1 MSCVCQACHPAP
13 PAGPVPISRRAW
25 LTGGAGIAGLLS
37 AARPAGAASST
48 QPARPAAVPDP
59 PRAPL
64 VIEAGWALTADAG
77 DRVSLM
83 RDASIVVEQGAIAE
97 VRQGRVAGRQTRI
110 DARRLLVVPGFIS
123 GHTHVCSGTPTRGII
138 EGGRSYAR
146 PLEVVEAL
154 DDADLDALTALNLA
168 ELLRSGCTTTL
179 DMSLSLR
186 QAESYVRVAT
196 RWGVRGY
203 PAPMIP
209 GIPRLFPIWQR
220 RDDATLTASVPGTLD
235 EIAAA
240 RRFAVANAR
249 ANDGLIRAQMAPHAT
264 DTHTPETLRA
274 IVDAAREVGNGLHI
288 HLAQGARE
296 TETVTRLWGLSPVRW
311 LESLGAY
318 DLPVFGAH
326 MSGVDWAADGPV
338 LKKHGVVFAHCPSAG
353 GAGGESMPYPEALG
367 AGVPVNIGIDTHSN
381 DYVENLK
388 LAVLYGQARE
398 ALLRRLSPVPLER
411 PSIWTAVAGATLV
424 PAVGLRRPDLGRI
437 RAGARADLTMID
449 VSGLL
454 VGTGA
459 LPPEPL
465 HHLLYANGT
474 AVRHVMTDG
483 RLQVFEGGLVAG
495 EAAVLDAGGRAVQ
508 KVWQQLDREGWFR

>member
-1 MSCVCQACHPAP
+1 V
-13 PAGPVPISRRAW
+13 
-25 LTGGAGIAGLLS
+25 
-37 AARPAGAASST
+37 
-48 QPARPAAVPDP
+48 
-59 PRAPL
+59 
-64 VIEAGWALTADAG
+64 LTAD
-77 DRVSLM
+77 DRDELRLV
-83 RDASIVVEQGAIAE
+83 RDQSIVVERGAIAE
-97 VRQGRVAGRQTRI
+97 VRTGRVAGTLTRI
-110 DARRLLVVPGFIS
+110 DASRLLVLPGFIS
-123 GHTHVCSGTPTRGII
+123 GHTHVCSGTPTRGLI

-146 PLEVVEAL
+146 PLEVVESL
-154 DDADLDALTALNLA
+154 DDTDLDALTAINLA
-168 ELLRSGCTTTL
+168 ELLRSGCTTQVE
-179 DMSLSLR
+179 MSLSLR

-209 GIPRLFPIWQR
+209 GTPRLFPIWQR
-220 RDDATLTASVPGTLD
+220 KDDATLTASVPGTLD

-240 RRFAVANAR
+240 RRFAERHVR

-264 DTHTPETLRA
+264 DTHTPDTMRA
-274 IVDAAREVGNGLHI
+274 IVEAARAVGNGLHT

-296 TETVTRLWGLSPVRW
+296 TDVVTRLWGASPVRW

-326 MSGVDWAADGPV
+326 MSGVDWAIDGPV
-338 LKKHGVVFAHCPSAG
+338 LKRHGVVFSHCPSAG
-353 GAGGESMPYPEALG
+353 GAGGDSIPYPEALG
-367 AGVPVNIGIDTHSN
+367 AGVAVNVGIDTHSN

-398 ALLRRLSPVPLER
+398 ALLRRTSPVPLER
-411 PSIWTAVAGATLV
+411 PTIWTAVRGATLV

-437 RAGARADLTMID
+437 RAGARADLAMLD

-465 HHLLYANGT
+465 NHLLYAHGSN
-474 AVRHVMTDG
+474 VRHVMIEG
-483 RLQVFEGGLVAG
+483 RLQVFDGRVVVDD
-495 EAAVLDAGGRAVQ
+495 EAAIVASGGRVVQ
-508 KVWQQLDREGWFR
+508 KVWQQLEREEWFR

>member
-1 MSCVCQACHPAP
+1 MSCVCQACHPTPASGPAP
-13 PAGPVPISRRAW
+13 VSRRAW
-25 LTGGAGIAGLLS
+25 LTGGAGVAGLL
-37 AARPAGAASST
+37 AAVRHAGAATSA
-48 QPARPAAVPDP
+48 QPARAAAVPDP
-59 PRAPL
+59 PRAPF
-64 VIEAGWALTADAG
+64 VIEAGWALTADAA
-77 DRVSLM
+77 DRVTLM
-83 RDASIVVEQGAIAE
+83 RDASIVVAQGAIAE

-110 DARRLLVVPGFIS
+110 DARRLLVLPGFIS

-249 ANDGLIRAQMAPHAT
+249 ANDGLIRAQIAPHAT
-264 DTHTPETLRA
+264 DTHTPETMRA
-274 IVDAAREVGNGLHI
+274 MIDAARAVGNGLHL

-338 LKKHGVVFAHCPSAG
+338 LKRHGVVFAHCPSAG

-398 ALLRRLSPVPLER
+398 ALLRRASPVPLER

-424 PAVGLRRPDLGRI
+424 PAVGLRRPDLGRL
-437 RAGARADLTMID
+437 RAGARADLTMVD

-454 VGTGA
+454 VGAGA

-483 RLQVFEGGLVAG
+483 RLQVFDGRLVAD

-508 KVWQQLDREGWFR
+508 TVWQQLEREGWFR

>member
-1 MSCVCQACHPAP
+1 MSCVCQEPPKDP
-13 PAGPVPISRRAW
+13 PATLPARVSRRQW
-25 LTGGAGIAGLLS
+25 LARSAGVAGALA
-37 AARPAGAASST
+37 AARPGVAA
-48 QPARPAAVPDP
+48 QPAVIPDP
-59 PRAPL
+59 PRAPF
-64 VIEAGWALTADAG
+64 VIEAGWALTVNAADGLAL
-77 DRVSLM
+77 V
-83 RDASIVVEQGAIAE
+83 RDASIVVERGAIAE
-97 VRQGRVAGRQTRI
+97 VRQGRIAGSETRL
-110 DARRLLVVPGFIS
+110 DARRLLVLPGFIS

-146 PLEVVEAL
+146 PLEVVEGL
-154 DDADLDALTALNLA
+154 GDADLDALTALNLA

-186 QAESYVRVAT
+186 QAESFVRVAT

-209 GIPRLFPIWQR
+209 AVPRLFPIWQR
-220 RDDATLTASVPGTLD
+220 TDDETLRASVPGTLA

-240 RRFAVANAR
+240 RRFAVTNAR
-249 ANDGLIRAQMAPHAT
+249 ANDGLLRAQIAPHAT
-264 DTHTPETLRA
+264 DTHTPETMRA
-274 IVDAAREVGNGLHI
+274 MIAAARQVGNGLHI

-338 LKKHGVVFAHCPSAG
+338 LKRHGVVFSHCPSAG

-367 AGVPVNIGIDTHSN
+367 AGVAVNIGIDTHSN

-398 ALLRRLSPVPLER
+398 ALLRRSSPVPLER

-424 PAVGLRRPDLGRI
+424 PAIGLRRPDLGRI

-454 VGTGA
+454 VGAGA

-474 AVRHVMTDG
+474 AVRHVMTEG
-483 RLQVFEGGLVAG
+483 RLQVFEGALVSGDAP
-495 EAAVLDAGGRAVQ
+495 VLEAGGRAVQ
-508 KVWQQLDREGWFR
+508 KVWQQLGREGWFK

>member
-1 MSCVCQACHPAP
+1 MLLNRRQWLAQGAALAGLATTARADSPAQ
-13 PAGPVPISRRAW
+13 PAG
-25 LTGGAGIAGLLS
+25 
-37 AARPAGAASST
+37 
-48 QPARPAAVPDP
+48 VPDP
-59 PRAPL
+59 PRAPF
-64 VIEAGWALTADAG
+64 VIEAGWALTADTA
-77 DRVSLM
+77 DRLTLL
-83 RDASIVVEQGAIAE
+83 RDASIVVERGAIAE
-97 VRQGRVAGRQTRI
+97 VRTGRVAGTLPRL
-110 DARRLLVVPGFIS
+110 DARRLLVLPGFIS
-123 GHTHVCSGTPTRGII
+123 GHTHVAAGTPTRGLI

-179 DMSLSLR
+179 EMSLSLR

-209 GIPRLFPIWQR
+209 GMPRLFPIWQR
-220 RDDATLTASVPGTLD
+220 KDDATLTASVAGTL
-235 EIAAA
+235 EEVAAA
-240 RRFAVANAR
+240 RRFAER
-249 ANDGLIRAQMAPHAT
+249 HRRGNDGLLRAQMAPHAT
-264 DTHTPETLRA
+264 DTHTPETMRA
-274 IVDAAREVGNGLHI
+274 ILDAARAVGNGLHL

-326 MSGVDWAADGPV
+326 MTGVDWAADGPV
-338 LKKHGVVFAHCPSAG
+338 LKRHGVVFAHCPSAG

-367 AGVPVNIGIDTHSN
+367 AGVAVNIGIDTHSN
-381 DYVENLK
+381 DYLENLK

-398 ALLRRLSPVPLER
+398 ALLRSTSPVPLER

-424 PAVGLRRPDLGRI
+424 PAVGLRRPDLGRL
-437 RAGARADLTMID
+437 RAGARADLTAID
-449 VSGLL
+449 ISGLL
-454 VGTGA
+454 AGAGA

-465 HHLLYANGT
+465 NHLLYAGGL

-483 RLQVFEGGLVAG
+483 RLQVFEGRFLAD
-495 EAAVLDAGGRAVQ
+495 EQAVLDAGGRAVQ
-508 KVWQQLDREGWFR
+508 KVWQQLDREGWFTG